1 MNQKGFTLS
10 EILFGVLII
19 GILAA
24 IALPSYF
31 KVIERARIAEAVTI
45 LGSTSQSQS
54 RRWMRHNSYT
64 QLFSGLDVS
73 PTNDAKSLFCT
84 KGPANQD
91 DKENCNNGFAI
102 ELDGTGANKY
112 GTGHAT
118 ATRVGND
125 QYQYILKRYYQSPYI
140 TCTATTDLDKAL
152 CADFCGLDSVETS
165 CCNNKTDGEC
175 TDFPDEDFQGGSS
188 T

>member
-73 PTNDAKSLFCT
+73 PTNDAKSLF
-84 KGPANQD
+84 
-91 DKENCNNGFAI
+91 
-102 ELDGTGANKY
+102 
-112 GTGHAT
+112 
-118 ATRVGND
+118 
-125 QYQYILKRYYQSPYI
+125 
-140 TCTATTDLDKAL
+140 
-152 CADFCGLDSVETS
+152 
-165 CCNNKTDGEC
+165 
-175 TDFPDEDFQGGSS
+175 
-188 T
+188 